1 MADFNQAFDITMG
14 HEGGYANNKLD
25 TGGETYRG
33 VSRNNWPDWEG
44 WRLIDRL
51 LMGVQSDQIDV
62 VLAKSVALQAMV
74 PKFYKKEFW
83 DVMRLDEVE
92 NQAIANE
99 LFDTGVNMH
108 WKVAAKFLQEALV
121 LALGPD
127 SLEIDGK
134 IGRKHS
140 HGREQLPRLETDI
153 PDA

>member
-62 VLAKSVALQAMV
+62 VLAKSVALQ
-74 PKFYKKEFW
+74 P
-83 DVMRLDEVE
+83 
-92 NQAIANE
+92 
-99 LFDTGVNMH
+99 
-108 WKVAAKFLQEALV
+108 
-121 LALGPD
+121 
-127 SLEIDGK
+127 
-134 IGRKHS
+134 
-140 HGREQLPRLETDI
+140 
-153 PDA
+153 